1 MLKNTL
7 DLGRYHPSSPAHSDP
22 IPANPLFLL
31 PLAVASDLPPTHLVL
46 RVQDPTAC
54 VGESPFEHNGCPP
67 SGQALSFATGYP
79 RLWSILFSFPGLFF
93 PSPPPSFSP
102 LPPPPLHFFGLS
114 SLVLLLGGA
123 LDSSTRRP
131 RSRPPPTL
139 SCRVHAHQ
147 SVVSSACCHGPAGP
161 PSFFSLSFLSRVWLP
176 LPCFLLG
183 QACHGLEGT
192 WIQWIRLDK
201 APWAPASMCG
211 SQQVPACL
219 KNSLAILV
227 LLLRSSRPCNPP
239 SSD

>member
-1 MLKNTL
+1 MAT
-7 DLGRYHPSSPAHSDP
+7 PS
-22 IPANPLFLL
+22 
-31 PLAVASDLPPTHLVL
+31 PTSLVL

-79 RLWSILFSFPGLFF
+79 RLWSILILFLAFSFLF
-93 PSPPPSFSP
+93 PLSFSP

-192 WIQWIRLDK
+192 WTQWIRLGK
-201 APWAPASMCG
+201 APWAPASMCS
-211 SQQVPACL
+211 SQQVPASITITLAPTWCCSCGCL
-219 KNSLAILV
+219 GPLTL
-227 LLLRSSRPCNPP
+227 P
-239 SSD
+239 SD